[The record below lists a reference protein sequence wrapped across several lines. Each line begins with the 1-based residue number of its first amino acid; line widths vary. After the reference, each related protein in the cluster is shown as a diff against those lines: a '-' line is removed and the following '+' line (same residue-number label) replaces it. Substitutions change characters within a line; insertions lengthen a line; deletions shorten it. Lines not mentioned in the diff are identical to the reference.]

1 MWPHR
6 RYLAVK
12 INLWYKIILKVKLK
26 QTLFAFPKAVQWGPI
41 GVFISLFLAPVP
53 YIWHPSSN
61 PSILISLLIL
71 PNFTSINCSSP
82 IRSHTSLFSWMEI
95 KLYVT
100 TIYPSRNKKAINIFD
115 FIISHCN
122 SITVFIWCLSY
133 SRPSSFPPWHIYFL
147 RCRFCVILQFTHR
160 TSKAVNKKTVA
171 VDDVLFVGQ
180 IYVVFIYTGCSLGGR
195 YRSSFKTCPSIN
207 TVNSLIRNGH

>member
-1 MWPHR
+1 M
-6 RYLAVK
+6 
-12 INLWYKIILKVKLK
+12 
-26 QTLFAFPKAVQWGPI
+26 TLFAFPKAVQWGLI

-122 SITVFIWCLSY
+122 SITVFIWWLSY
-133 SRPSSFPPWHIYFL
+133 SRSSSFPPWHIYFL
-147 RCRFCVILQFTHR
+147 HCRFCVILQFTHR
-160 TSKAVNKKTVA
+160 TSKAVNKKKLLQWMTYYLWDKFMLCLFTPAA
-171 VDDVLFVGQ
+171 VLEDV
-180 IYVVFIYTGCSLGGR
+180 IVVLLKR
-195 YRSSFKTCPSIN
+195 VHR
-207 TVNSLIRNGH
+207 

>member
-1 MWPHR
+1 MWPHG

-12 INLWYKIILKVKLK
+12 INLWYKIILKVKILWLSSHFLK
-26 QTLFAFPKAVQWGPI
+26 LSSEAWLESSPAYFC
-41 GVFISLFLAPVP
+41 SLFLIFDTPPLTHLFLSVCF
-53 YIWHPSSN
+53 YS
-61 PSILISLLIL
+61 L

-82 IRSHTSLFSWMEI
+82 IRSHTSLFSWMEM

-147 RCRFCVILQFTHR
+147 HCRFCVILQFTNR
-160 TSKAVNKKTVA
+160 TSKAVNKKNCCSGWRIICGTNLCCV
-171 VDDVLFVGQ
+171 
-180 IYVVFIYTGCSLGGR
+180 YVHRLQSWRTLS
-195 YRSSFKTCPSIN
+195 
-207 TVNSLIRNGH
+207 